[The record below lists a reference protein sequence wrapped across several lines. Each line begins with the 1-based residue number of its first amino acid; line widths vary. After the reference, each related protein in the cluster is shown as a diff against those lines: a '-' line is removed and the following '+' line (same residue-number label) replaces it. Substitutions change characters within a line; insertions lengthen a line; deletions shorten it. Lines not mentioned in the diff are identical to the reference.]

1 MDLNGRARKKRGEG
15 KRRLDQEEQADGL
28 QGRLRFE
35 KDFARSWDG
44 DSSLRASNIV
54 QHADLANHGE
64 KNLRKGAVVARQK
77 STWTSGIQGARI
89 VQAARWRG

>member
-1 MDLNGRARKKRGEG
+1 MDCKEGCASRKT
-15 KRRLDQEEQADGL
+15 
-28 QGRLRFE
+28 LRE
-35 KDFARSWDG
+35 VG
-44 DSSLRASNIV
+44 TVDSSLRDSNIV